1 MKPPGAVWPSGTRIA
16 CVEDVPVSEPLDQVR
31 LLDCLDP
38 RCRGALAATTTVHEA
53 VRGQVLWKAGDPPQ
67 GMAVILSG
75 FLKTVR
81 PSRRGSVGIGSLMR
95 RLDSLG
101 AVSALSGGSQLADA
115 VVVSDSALLLWIP
128 RASLLSVAHCSPE
141 FRVELL
147 DAVQRETDSLWRS
160 IDLLSATRVEVRL
173 ASFFVGLCEDI
184 GRVAEDG
191 SIRLPVLL
199 TRGDLA
205 EFAATTSETVSRIAS
220 VWGRA
225 RLVVSDVR
233 GVIVHDL
240 AALRA
245 IAGITEGNGRCGARY
260 ELDEQIGAVLASDS
274 TSSEP
279 PPARR
284 AVSRPPCSRAIC
296 RLTASPM
303 PVPEGLVV

>member
-1 MKPPGAVWPSGTRIA
+1 M
-16 CVEDVPVSEPLDQVR
+16 
-31 LLDCLDP
+31 
-38 RCRGALAATTTVHEA
+38 AATTTIHEV

-81 PSRRGSVGIGSLMR
+81 PSRRGSVGIGSLMC

-101 AVSALSGGSQLADA
+101 AVSALSGGAQLADA
-115 VVVSDSALLLWIP
+115 VVVSESACLLWVP

-173 ASFFVGLCEDI
+173 ASFFVGLCEEI
-184 GRVAEDG
+184 GQSAEDG
-191 SIRLPVLL
+191 SIRIPVLL

-220 VWGRA
+220 VWARA
-225 RLVVSDVR
+225 RLVVSDAR
-233 GVIVHDL
+233 GIVVHDL
-240 AALRA
+240 PGLRA
-245 IAGITEGNGRCGARY
+245 VAGMSDGSARCARY
-260 ELDEQIGAVLASDS
+260 ETDEQIGAVLASDS

-279 PPARR
+279 SAARR
-284 AVSRPPCSRAIC
+284 AVNRPPCSRAIC
-296 RLTASPM
+296 RLTANPM